1 MRYVITVLFIIF
13 SFNISFAVVKGGHS
27 TCTADI
33 EDLPFGNYDPFE
45 VSVKRVPALL
55 TVRCSGHRPVTYTV
69 KLLGGNSPD
78 PTKRYLYSPSTDE
91 KLYYNIFINGGCVF
105 GDGTGGTCVISGTVQ
120 PKHHGGVQEVKHTV
134 IGVIPPMQNVK
145 AANDYRDALI
155 IQIEY

>member
-1 MRYVITVLFIIF
+1 MHSRYRG
-13 SFNISFAVVKGGHS
+13 SA
-27 TCTADI
+27 
-33 EDLPFGNYDPFE
+33 FGNYDPFE

-91 KLYYNIFINGGCVF
+91 NYITTYLLTGMCLRRRYRRNMRNIR
-105 GDGTGGTCVISGTVQ
+105 TVQ